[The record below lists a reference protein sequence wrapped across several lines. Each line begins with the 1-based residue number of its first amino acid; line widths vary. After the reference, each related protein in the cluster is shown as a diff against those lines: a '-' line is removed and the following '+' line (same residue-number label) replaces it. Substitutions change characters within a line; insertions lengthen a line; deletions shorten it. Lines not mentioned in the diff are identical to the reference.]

1 MVEEESEKEDEDDD
15 AVYTPLTPAGGRGFS
30 APSLRKRTK
39 ERERRSTIQGGVS
52 KIFFLKKPGMFY
64 TKGKLSF

>member
-15 AVYTPLTPAGGRGFS
+15 AVYTPLTPGGRGFS

-52 KIFFLKKPGMFY
+52 KIFFLKKPGMFF